1 MELTNDCYPANEP
14 FEEDSATVL
23 QDEMDNTL
31 NLSDR
36 AGQSGGG
43 DNG

>member
-1 MELTNDCYPANEP
+1 MELTNDRYSPNEP
-14 FEEDSATVL
+14 FEEDFATVL
-23 QDEMDNTL
+23 QDEFDNTL

-36 AGQSGGG
+36 AGPSGGG